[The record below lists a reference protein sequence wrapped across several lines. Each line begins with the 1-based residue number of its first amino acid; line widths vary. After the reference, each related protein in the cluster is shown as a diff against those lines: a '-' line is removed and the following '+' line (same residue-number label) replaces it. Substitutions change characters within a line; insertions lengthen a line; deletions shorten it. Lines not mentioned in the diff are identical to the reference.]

1 VFNLVFHQSI
11 GRFNPFDSSIDI
23 SYAYHHSGSF
33 CTHFIY
39 WWKMELFVFS
49 RRSNSSFVMENKHLE
64 CKWLMHF

>member
-33 CTHFIY
+33 CTHLLV
-39 WWKMELFVFS
+39 KVGTLCLF
-49 RRSNSSFVMENKHLE
+49 L
-64 CKWLMHF
+64 